1 MSASTVVRQ
10 PAGVPVGGQFAV
22 GAHAEPD
29 GLALVPDDVDEPPA
43 LPCYDIPSARLH
55 DAIAKIDTAN
65 RKLERAGIE
74 NRFTYQ
80 TQEYLQKSTRDAY
93 GYPQVSYEL
102 RTKLTLSEPEVAY
115 NGWEFVA
122 ALDATEHGFIARTAP
137 GQDLEGWRPDA
148 QECDH
153 CGKARHRNSTYIV
166 KNAAGERK
174 QIGSNCLE
182 PFLGV
187 KPKGLWALEWD
198 LDMEEPGEQDDY
210 DAGGSGGGSDAI
222 PVRDLIATALAV
234 SDGGKGFLSR
244 AKAMEWEKTSTAD
257 ATNSHL
263 FDRSRTER
271 EARERAEAEVAA
283 AGYLKDGTVDA
294 VIAAAQAAEG
304 DGDYVTNLKTA
315 LAGEWVGRQ
324 HAAIAISA
332 IGVWRRGQERAAE
345 KATIT
350 KGFAAPVDAKIT
362 GIAATVK
369 KVSYHE
375 NPYDYNGGVNTL
387 VIFQTPDGH
396 QVKWFASGRKD
407 FEVGQVGTFSGG
419 TVKAHDEYRGVDQT
433 VVTRVKFEP
442 VSAPADPAHP

>member
-22 GAHAEPD
+22 GAHSEPD
-29 GLALVPDDVDEPPA
+29 GLTLAPDDTDVVVEPPA

-55 DAIAKIDTAN
+55 DAIAKIDAAN

-80 TQEYLQKSTRDAY
+80 TQEYLKTSTRDAY
-93 GYPQVSYEL
+93 GYPQVSHEL
-102 RTKLTLSEPEVAY
+102 RTKLTLSEPEIAY
-115 NGWEFVA
+115 NGWQFVA
-122 ALDATEHGFIARTAP
+122 ALDATEHGLIARTAP
-137 GQDLEGWRPDA
+137 GQDLEGWRPDTQA
-148 QECDH
+148 CDH

-166 KNAAGERK
+166 QNAAGDRK

-198 LDMEEPGEQDDY
+198 LDMEEPAERDDD
-210 DAGGSGGGSDAI
+210 DASGSGGGSDAI

-234 SDGGKGFLSR
+234 SDGGKGFMSR
-244 AKAMEWEKTSTAD
+244 AKATEWERTSTAD

-294 VIAAAQAAEG
+294 VFAAA
-304 DGDYVTNLKTA
+304 
-315 LAGEWVGRQ
+315 
-324 HAAIAISA
+324 
-332 IGVWRRGQERAAE
+332 
-345 KATIT
+345 
-350 KGFAAPVDAKIT
+350 VDAKIT

-396 QVKWFASGRKD
+396 QANHF
-407 FEVGQVGTFSGG
+407 T
-419 TVKAHDEYRGVDQT
+419 
-433 VVTRVKFEP
+433 
-442 VSAPADPAHP
+442 

>member
-1 MSASTVVRQ
+1 MSTQRRQ

-22 GAHAEPD
+22 GAHTEAQ
-29 GLALVPDDVDEPPA
+29 GVHLASDDVKVTQPPA
-43 LPCYDIPSARLH
+43 QPCYDIPSARLH
-55 DAIAKIDTAN
+55 DAIAKINAAN
-65 RKLERAGIE
+65 KKLERAGID
-74 NRFTYQ
+74 NRFTYK
-80 TQEYLQKSTRDAY
+80 TEEYLQKTTRDAY
-93 GYPQVSYEL
+93 GFPQDSYEL
-102 RTKLTLSEPEVAY
+102 RTKLTLSEPKIAY
-115 NGWEFVA
+115 NGWQFVA
-122 ALDATEHGFIARTAP
+122 ALDATEHGFITRTAP
-137 GQDLEGWRPDA
+137 GQDLEGWRPDT

-198 LDMEEPGEQDDY
+198 LDMEEPGERDDY
-210 DAGGSGGGSDAI
+210 AGGGSDVI

-234 SDGGKGFLSR
+234 SDGGKGFMSR
-244 AKAMEWEKTSTAD
+244 AKATQWQKTSTAD

-263 FDRSRTER
+263 FDRSRSLR
-271 EARERAEAEVAA
+271 EARERAKAEVAA

-304 DGDYVTNLKTA
+304 DGDYVTNLKTS

-350 KGFAAPVDAKIT
+350 KGFAAPVAAKIT
-362 GIAATVK
+362 GIPATVT
-369 KVSYHE
+369 KVSYHD
-375 NPYDYNGGVNTL
+375 NPYDYYGGVNTL

-396 QVKWFASGRKD
+396 QVKWFASGRKE
-407 FEVGQVGTFSGG
+407 FEVGQVGAFTGG
-419 TVKAHDEYRGVDQT
+419 SVKAHEEYQGVDQT

-442 VSAPADPAHP
+442 TTTPSSAHP